1 MIDWQ
6 QALIALPILFF
17 SLTVHEFAHAWSAN
31 KLGDPT
37 AKHLGRMT
45 LNPIVH
51 MDLMG
56 VLMMVASGFR
66 FGWAK
71 PVPVNPANFRNWRQG
86 MLWVSLAGPIS
97 NIILAAGA
105 ALIFHSLPLLGLSEG
120 DTALGYNFVFLAIMI
135 NCSLAFF
142 NMIPL
147 PPLDG
152 SKVLIALLP
161 PQYENFAINL
171 ERFGPMILLGII
183 FIGFI
188 APISPIWAII
198 GPFVKTTVWILT
210 GFRTA

>member
-6 QALIALPILFF
+6 QAIIALPILFL
-17 SLTVHEFAHAWSAN
+17 SLTVHEFAHAWSAY

-37 AKHLGRMT
+37 AKALGRLT
-45 LNPIVH
+45 LNPIAH

-56 VLMMVASGFR
+56 VLMMIASGFR

-71 PVPVNPANFRNWRQG
+71 PVPINPANFRNWRQG
-86 MLWVSLAGPIS
+86 TLWVSLAGPIS
-97 NIILAAGA
+97 NILLAMLAAV
-105 ALIFHSLPLLGLSEG
+105 LFHLLPHVGLGERDLSV
-120 DTALGYNFVFLAIMI
+120 GYNFVYLMIVI

-161 PQYENFAINL
+161 PEYENFAIGL
-171 ERFGPMILLGII
+171 ERYGPMILLGII
-183 FIGFI
+183 FMGFVF
-188 APISPIWAII
+188 PISPIWAII
-198 GPFVKTTVWILT
+198 GPFVKTTVNLLT
-210 GFRTA
+210 GFPLT

>member
-6 QALIALPILFF
+6 QALIALPVLFF

-37 AKHLGRMT
+37 AKHLGRLT
-45 LNPIVH
+45 LNPIAH

-56 VLMMVASGFR
+56 VIMMIASGFR

-97 NIILAAGA
+97 NIILAIGA
-105 ALIFHSLPLLGLSEG
+105 AVVFHTLPHLGMSEV
-120 DTALGYNFVFLAIMI
+120 DTELGYNFVYLMIMI

-161 PQYENFAINL
+161 PQHENFAINL
-171 ERFGPMILLGII
+171 ERYGPMILLGII
-183 FIGFI
+183 FVGFI
-188 APISPIWAII
+188 TPISPIWAII
-198 GPFVKTTVWILT
+198 GPFVKTTVRILT
-210 GFRTA
+210 GFPVL